1 MDFAGLLMLRR
12 AMLFWL
18 SAVLLAGCVRAN
30 LRPALQPTAPLP
42 SPSSVLV
49 YDRVVTAEEIKL
61 RGCLARNDL
70 GSSAHGLRKTCTSEK
85 APRGRF
91 RFGWE
96 HRTYYTRLDEC

>member
-1 MDFAGLLMLRR
+1 MLRR

-49 YDRVVTAEEIKL
+49 YDRAVTAEEIKL
-61 RGCLARNDL
+61 HRSSTPSDL
-70 GSSAHGLRKTCTSEK
+70 G
-85 APRGRF
+85 
-91 RFGWE
+91 
-96 HRTYYTRLDEC
+96 